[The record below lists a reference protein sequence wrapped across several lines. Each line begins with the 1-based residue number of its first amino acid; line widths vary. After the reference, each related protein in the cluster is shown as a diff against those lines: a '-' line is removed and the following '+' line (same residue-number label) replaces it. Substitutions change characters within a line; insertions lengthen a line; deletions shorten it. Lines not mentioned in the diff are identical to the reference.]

1 MSSSDDMLA
10 SLLATATGALHSD
23 RRMTQ
28 RCVQHAAALLGIDLR
43 PAGVSGPEHSYLQG
57 GLASWQVKRLRS
69 YIDDRLDSAIRA
81 GDLAGVVRL
90 STSHFFRVFRRT
102 FGESPY
108 GYITKRRM
116 ERAQELMVTSQAS
129 LAQVALECG
138 MCDQAHFSRTFRRV
152 VGTNPGIWRRRFS
165 GARPSPEP
173 KRTLPGCQGRQEEL
187 QSQGE
192 EFPVRIHCVNGDLRG
207 CPLRQQPR
215 ECTARE
221 CLVTIGRG

>member
-1 MSSSDDMLA
+1 MNASDDMLA

-23 RRMTQ
+23 RRMAQ
-28 RCVQHAAALLGIDLR
+28 RCIERAAVLLGIDLQ
-43 PAGVSGPEHSYLQG
+43 HSYPQG

-69 YIDDRLDSAIRA
+69 YINDRLDSAIRA
-81 GDLAGVVRL
+81 RDLAGVVRL

-138 MCDQAHFSRTFRRV
+138 MCDQAHFSRTFRRI
-152 VGTNPGIWRRRFS
+152 VGTNPATWRRRFGGAPRYLTQS
-165 GARPSPEP
+165 GLSHAARAARKSFSL
-173 KRTLPGCQGRQEEL
+173 KGRNLLFEYTAKTGICGDDHSGNNRVSAPL
-187 QSQGE
+187 ATASSQ
-192 EFPVRIHCVNGDLRG
+192 
-207 CPLRQQPR
+207 
-215 ECTARE
+215 
-221 CLVTIGRG
+221 